1 MEPNGLTMVA
11 SEDAEL
17 PNVVEG
23 YGTASSGS
31 NLVGMVMR
39 DFQVDSAARL
49 FQEQQVFLRALFN
62 SRAYYLPDLN
72 FPTNTSKA
80 FVNATRPKI
89 QTAVAL
95 LMPILC
101 PPGDEA
107 WTIDPD
113 PDTVDPAHALLLLEQ
128 KVPMDQIR
136 DAMFQAAG
144 AKADR
149 LNQKISK
156 GMHFARFSDKTVRF
170 LFDLCLFGSGIM
182 MGAMPVPN
190 PEAYPPNSPESGSSL
205 WDVMAGF
212 DGTTAKKK
220 IKKGYDKLIDCGLL
234 DEVMPNMS
242 VISPLDFYPDSA
254 AYSIEQARR
263 CTYRMVLGKGQV
275 MEMLD
280 DPTFRKEDVQ
290 KVLTNYPNGV
300 YSPTYWETA
309 VNSLNKQPNQI
320 VPNGRYVCFQWWGWL
335 TGKDLHNAGAL
346 KIPEERFHERVMAQV
361 WVIGNHLVKV
371 AVSELHEN
379 RLPFYV
385 CPYSYA
391 PNSIWGIGP
400 AEMMFDSQDA
410 INACERSIMDN
421 MGLCLTGDTVVYRC
435 QGKGRVRERS
445 QNNKANTS
453 ITLRE
458 LWESKHQR
466 NSGLRRNLIRSLDE
480 ATGEIFGNRIV
491 DVLNNGFK
499 EVWRITTEK
508 GYTVKGTIDHR
519 FYNDYGE
526 YKHMGFFKPGDM
538 IGVNGTYALRE
549 KICVD
554 CGTGIKKPGALRCK
568 SCAAKVS
575 TWNVKQAELAITSI
589 EGSANSARA
598 RKLVRIQMKSACE
611 VCGLSDDLNIHHKD
625 RDPWN
630 NHPENL
636 QTLCRWCHKDTHAR
650 HDHFGDA
657 LNHVYLDYD
666 KVVSVE
672 FVGVEEVF
680 DLVMTAPNHNF
691 IANGFVAHNCSGPQ
705 VIVDCSQ
712 LADPSSVL
720 EIKPRRI
727 WAVRGIAGVTTRP
740 VEFFVPDCQLGQ
752 ILTVQQNEERLA
764 QEQTGLPNFLQ
775 GMNGAGTHNRTAEG
789 ANLQFNNSISSL
801 KTVVYNIENN
811 VIVPFINN
819 MVRFYQ
825 IYSRDPQ
832 IQGNF
837 RVNVHG
843 VRGLLARESLISSVN
858 DLLMA
863 VGNMPSEAGRLK
875 MSNVFKTYL
884 RYGGFTNDDFVY
896 SDSEY
901 AEIQKAQ
908 QQQQRENQAFQGGM
922 QASPKLRAETPP
934 RDALLEL
941 VKSAPEGTA
950 GAEALLQEAAQVWGF
965 VTPQVQTAF
974 DADNKMTQFRQVN
987 EAHGLGS
994 EMGDRGH
1001 APVGNPLKDHPHL
1014 LPPNPTDQ
1022 MQNKT
1027 QQQAQQVPPVPPSG
1041 GGK

>member
-1 MEPNGLTMVA
+1 MAEHGLTMLA

-17 PNVVEG
+17 PQIVEG

-49 FQEQQVFLRALFN
+49 FQEQQVFIRALFN

-128 KVPMDQIR
+128 KVPIDQIR

-182 MGAMPVPN
+182 MGPMPVPN
-190 PEAYPPNSPESGSSL
+190 PEAFPPNTPDTGASL
-205 WDVMAGF
+205 WDVLAGF
-212 DGTTAKKK
+212 EKTTAKKK
-220 IKKGYDKLIDCGLL
+220 MKKGYEKLIDAGLL
-234 DEVMPNMS
+234 DEVMPNMT
-242 VISPLDFYPDSA
+242 VISPLDFYPDA
-254 AYSIEQARR
+254 GAYSIEQARR

-275 MEMLD
+275 MEMLE
-280 DPTFRKEDVQ
+280 DPTFRQEEVK
-290 KVLTNYPNGV
+290 KVLDNYPNGI
-300 YSPTYWETA
+300 YNPTYWETA
-309 VNSLNKQPNQI
+309 VNSLNKQPNQTM
-320 VPNGRYVCFQWWGWL
+320 PNGRYVCFQWWGWL
-335 TGKDLHNAGAL
+335 TGEDLHKAGA
-346 KIPEERFHERVMAQV
+346 KSIPMERFHERCMAQV
-361 WVIGNHLVKV
+361 WVIGNQCVKV

-391 PNSIWGIGP
+391 PNTIWGIGP

-421 MGLCLTGDTVVYRC
+421 M
-435 QGKGRVRERS
+435 
-445 QNNKANTS
+445 
-453 ITLRE
+453 
-458 LWESKHQR
+458 
-466 NSGLRRNLIRSLDE
+466 
-480 ATGEIFGNRIV
+480 
-491 DVLNNGFK
+491 
-499 EVWRITTEK
+499 
-508 GYTVKGTIDHR
+508 
-519 FYNDYGE
+519 
-526 YKHMGFFKPGDM
+526 
-538 IGVNGTYALRE
+538 AL
-549 KICVD
+549 
-554 CGTGIKKPGALRCK
+554 
-568 SCAAKVS
+568 VS
-575 TWNVKQAELAITSI
+575 A
-589 EGSANSARA
+589 
-598 RKLVRIQMKSACE
+598 
-611 VCGLSDDLNIHHKD
+611 
-625 RDPWN
+625 
-630 NHPENL
+630 
-636 QTLCRWCHKDTHAR
+636 
-650 HDHFGDA
+650 
-657 LNHVYLDYD
+657 
-666 KVVSVE
+666 
-672 FVGVEEVF
+672 
-680 DLVMTAPNHNF
+680 
-691 IANGFVAHNCSGPQ
+691 PQ
-705 VIVDCSQ
+705 VVVDCSQ
-712 LADPSSVL
+712 LADPTSIL

-775 GMNGAGTHNRTAEG
+775 GMNGPGTHNRTSEG

-811 VIVPFINN
+811 IIVPLINN

-901 AEIQKAQ
+901 AEIEKAKQ
-908 QQQQRENQAFQGGM
+908 DQERQNQAFQGGM
-922 QASPKLRAETPP
+922 QSAPKLRAETPP
-934 RDALLEL
+934 RDALLDL

-950 GAEALLQEAAQVWGF
+950 GAEALLQEAVEIWGF
-965 VTPQVQTAF
+965 ASPEVKEAF
-974 DADNKMTQFRQVN
+974 AADNKLTQFRQLN
-987 EAHGLGS
+987 EAHGLGG
-994 EMGDRGH
+994 EVADRHH
-1001 APVGNPLKDHPHL
+1001 APVGNPLADHPHL
-1014 LPPNPTDQ
+1014 LPPTPTDR
-1022 MQNKT
+1022 MQNDLQKHLAAQKN
-1027 QQQAQQVPPVPPSG
+1027 QQQANTPAAPG